1 MAHNVKFDAN
11 LLAEA
16 LFWEGF
22 ELTTPR
28 IDTVELSQI
37 FYPTLERYNLGALA
51 AELEIELHHAHSA
64 LADAM
69 ATAQLLLKLREK
81 IASLPRGLIEK
92 LLSMADCLIYESR
105 LLIED
110 AFEDSTFF
118 YQLI

>member
-1 MAHNVKFDAN
+1 MRIYWQKP
-11 LLAEA
+11 
-16 LFWEGF
+16 FWEGF

-51 AELEIELHHAHSA
+51 AELEIELHHAHSRSSGCYGNSPA
-64 LADAM
+64 AVEIERENCELAKRID
-69 ATAQLLLKLREK
+69 R
-81 IASLPRGLIEK
+81 K
-92 LLSMADCLIYESR
+92 LLSMAECLIYESR

-110 AFEDSTFF
+110 ALEDSSLF